1 MTKFYETCV
10 GGGAVT
16 TTLLGAQPF
25 LRWLGGKRWLAE
37 RVLAEL
43 KVSQANVREVMCFD
57 ADEDLIAVWEAAK
70 RTPGELQ
77 NEVMEMCVPPVTRER
92 YFEVRDGSTGA
103 SRAARAAW
111 LNLMSFNGL
120 WRKNKAGRFNMP
132 PDPARLAKPPVGS
145 WAARVDD
152 ISVPLD
158 FATFERADVVDSL
171 RRVSLGDAAYVDTP
185 YLPEAAT
192 KTSFVG
198 YTDSRDWR
206 RLAAHKAVAE
216 AARDAVERGGRVAIS
231 NSASARQLYV
241 DVLGNLPGF
250 RVIEVSNRRSVNSK
264 GDERTVVP
272 EILVVV
278 G

>member
-1 MTKFYETCV
+1 VTGVQTCALPITK
-10 GGGAVT
+10 
-16 TTLLGAQPF
+16 
-25 LRWLGGKRWLAE
+25 
-37 RVLAEL
+37 
-43 KVSQANVREVMCFD
+43 
-57 ADEDLIAVWEAAK
+57 
-70 RTPGELQ
+70 
-77 NEVMEMCVPPVTRER
+77 ER
-92 YFEVRDGSTGA
+92 YFEVRDNSTAA

-132 PDPARLAKPPVGS
+132 PDPSRLAKPPVDRWS
-145 WAARVDD
+145 AKVAHASSFLEAV
-152 ISVPLD
+152 S
-158 FATFERADVVDSL
+158 FERSDVVDSL
-171 RRVSLGDAAYVDTP
+171 RKVSAGDAAYVDTP

-206 RLAAHKAVAE
+206 QLAAHKAVVE
-216 AARDAVERGGRVAIS
+216 AARGAVERGGRVAIS

-241 DVLGNLPGF
+241 DVLGNLPDF

-264 GDERTVVP
+264 GNERAVVP